1 MPQNLTATAIQSRIL
16 RYATLKKELKYH
28 NSQEKLTAL
37 TVLVTERQ
45 GKMKISIQ
53 HITEPHSLL
62 TLSSID
68 KSQIKEVETYSLD
81 EILKDLP
88 SKIDIINLDTKW
100 LSPLVFQ
107 GMQNL
112 ITTNS
117 NATIFLVFSCSDFE
131 KEEAKSFIY
140 KIIRSGFSI
149 AEINNDKKL
158 SVISEYKLMNQVS
171 VRLVLKKVTNHSRN
185 ENKISE
191 ENNQNKIQLDTPQL
205 SSKKNDTS
213 SLIHGSQQT
222 TLSEKSEVKEPL
234 IIGEK
239 EKYSLDLR
247 LSGIVEE
254 ISRNSKPKVIEK
266 LETLCD
272 TYDNAGL
279 IDWEKELELGYRRF
293 LSFNSTVIDIGG
305 HAGRHSDIFINQI
318 GCKEVYIF
326 EPIPSKYEHL
336 LNRYLSNQNVTVK
349 QVALSSSVGKSEFI
363 INHGAPEESGLKER
377 IYNNPELKILEKI
390 IVATDTIDNIFID
403 ASAIEYIKI
412 DTEGGEIDILR
423 GAVSII
429 QKFRPF
435 ISVEYGKP
443 SYSAYAHNQDTL
455 FLYSQEQQYVI
466 TDLFGNPIENID
478 IWRECVDTFYWDYY
492 LVPQEK
498 LSFFSSTLTAQVSQ
512 VARETTK
519 VELNDKYQLCNPDQM
534 LQKKDDNLPKTPF
547 DYHKYP
553 QRLNLGCGYDIRSGY
568 LNVDFQEKHN
578 PDLLADIRILDM
590 LPSGYYEEIV
600 AQDCLEHFPRTD
612 TELALKEWHRL
623 LKIGGILK
631 LRVPDIASAVA
642 ILTSSTDINHQKGWN
657 QMIFGTQAYTGD
669 YHFTSFTEDLVRHYL
684 KETGFNITELKLFDR
699 WLLDIIAEKI
709 N

>member
-1 MPQNLTATAIQSRIL
+1 MPQNLTVTAIQSRIL
-16 RYATLKKELKYH
+16 RYATLKKELKYQ
-28 NSQEKLTAL
+28 NLQEKLTAL

-45 GKMKISIQ
+45 GKIKILIQ
-53 HITEPHSLL
+53 QITEPHSLL
-62 TLSSID
+62 TLSSIEE
-68 KSQIKEVETYSLD
+68 SQTKEVETYSLD
-81 EILKDLP
+81 EISKELP

-100 LSPLVFQ
+100 LSPLVFE

-112 ITTNS
+112 ITENAD
-117 NATIFLVFSCSDFE
+117 ATIFLVFSCSDFE

-140 KIIRSGFSI
+140 KILRSGFSI
-149 AEINNDKKL
+149 AEINNNQKL
-158 SVISEYKLMNQVS
+158 SVISEQKLMSQVS

-185 ENKISE
+185 EKNISE
-191 ENNQNKIQLDTPQL
+191 VNNQNRIKLDTPQL
-205 SSKKNDTS
+205 SSERNDTS
-213 SLIHGSQQT
+213 APIHGNQQT
-222 TLSEKSEVKEPL
+222 SLSKQSDVKTPL
-234 IIGEK
+234 IGENK
-239 EKYSLDLR
+239 RYSLDIR
-247 LSGIVEE
+247 LSGIVED

-266 LETLCD
+266 LKTLCD
-272 TYDNAGL
+272 SYDNAGL
-279 IDWEKELELGYRRF
+279 IDWEKELELGYRHF
-293 LSFNSTVIDIGG
+293 LGFNSTVIDIGG
-305 HAGRHSDIFINQI
+305 HAGRHSDIFIHQI

-336 LNRYLSNQNVTVK
+336 VNRYLSNPNVTVK
-349 QVALSSSVGKSEFI
+349 QVALSSSVGKSEFV

-390 IVATDTIDNIFID
+390 IVATDTLDNIFID
-403 ASAIEYIKI
+403 ASAVEYIKI

-443 SYSAYAHNQDTL
+443 SYSAYGHNQDTL

-498 LSFFSSTLTAQVSQ
+498 LSFFSSTLTAQVKQ
-512 VARETTK
+512 VTKETTK
-519 VELNDKYQLCNPDQM
+519 IELNEKYQPYNPDQM
-534 LQKKDDNLPKTPF
+534 LQKKDDDLPKTPF
-547 DYHKYP
+547 DYHRYP
-553 QRLNLGCGYDIRSGY
+553 RRLNLGCGYDIRSGY

-578 PDLLADIRILDM
+578 PDLFADIRLLDM

-600 AQDCLEHFPRTD
+600 AQDCLEHFPRTE

-623 LKIGGILK
+623 LQMGGILK

-642 ILTSSTDINHQKGWN
+642 ILTSDTDINHQKGWN

-669 YHFTSFTEDLVRHYL
+669 YHFTSFTDVLVRHYL
-684 KETGFNITELKLFDR
+684 EEAGFKINELKLFDR

>member
-53 HITEPHSLL
+53 HITEAHSLL
-62 TLSSID
+62 TLSSIEE
-68 KSQIKEVETYSLD
+68 SQIKEVETYSLAD
-81 EILKDLP
+81 FFKELP

-100 LSPLVFQ
+100 LSPFVFEE
-107 GMQNL
+107 MQSL
-112 ITTNS
+112 ITKNS
-117 NATIFLVFSCSDFE
+117 HATIFIVFSCSDFDK

-140 KIIRSGFSI
+140 KILRSGFSI
-149 AEINNDKKL
+149 AEINNDQKL
-158 SVISEYKLMNQVS
+158 SVISEDKLMSQVS
-171 VRLVLKKVTNHSRN
+171 VRLVLKKVTNPSRN
-185 ENKISE
+185 EKKFSE
-191 ENNQNKIQLDTPQL
+191 VKQNKIKLETPQL
-205 SSKKNDTS
+205 SNKKNDIS
-213 SLIHGSQQT
+213 DPIHGSQQT
-222 TLSEKSEVKEPL
+222 SLSEQSEVKAL
-234 IIGEK
+234 IGDK
-239 EKYSLDLR
+239 EKYKLDLR
-247 LSGIVEE
+247 LSGIVED

-266 LETLCD
+266 LETLCH

-390 IVATDTIDNIFID
+390 IVATDTIDNIFRD

-512 VARETTK
+512 VVRETNK
-519 VELNDKYQLCNPDQM
+519 IELKEKYQPCNPDQM
-534 LQKKDDNLPKTPF
+534 LQKKEDNPPKTPF

-553 QRLNLGCGYDIRSGY
+553 PRLNLGCGYDIRSGY
-568 LNVDFQEKHN
+568 LNIDFQQKHN
-578 PDLLADIRILDM
+578 PDLLADIRLLDM

-600 AQDCLEHFPRTD
+600 AQDCLEHFPRTE

-623 LKIGGILK
+623 LKIGGLLK

-642 ILTSSTDINHQKGWN
+642 ILTSNTDINHQKGWN

-669 YHFTSFTEDLVRHYL
+669 YHFTSFTEVLVRHYL
-684 KETGFNITELKLFDR
+684 EESGFNVNEIKLFDR